1 MMDLTKTALFTGIT
15 PDDLPPL
22 LRRLDAAERPYPK
35 GTVILPEG
43 MPTERLGVV
52 LCGRAAIGYDNV
64 WGDHILLGH
73 VLPGEV
79 FAEAY
84 ACVPDEPLMVRV
96 SAVEDT
102 TVLFLRVNASPVPT
116 DAAYERFRRNLLAVC
131 AAKNLRLSRRML
143 HTSAKSIRGRL
154 TSYFSECVRR
164 AGSRTF
170 DIPFDRQ
177 QLADYLGV
185 ERSALCGE
193 LSKMRRDGLID
204 YRKSHFE
211 IHEVSSQP

>member
-1 MMDLTKTALFTGIT
+1 MIDLTKTVLFAGIT
-15 PDDLPPL
+15 PEELPPL
-22 LRRLDAAERPYPK
+22 LRQLDGTERHYAK
-35 GTVILPEG
+35 GAVILPAGE
-43 MPTERLGVV
+43 PTERLGVV
-52 LCGRAAIGYDNV
+52 LSGCAAIGHDNV
-64 WGDHILLGH
+64 WGDHVLLSH

-84 ACVPDEPLMVRV
+84 ACVPQEPLMVQV

-102 TVLFLRVNASPVPT
+102 EALFLRASAAP
-116 DAAYERFRRNLLAVC
+116 AAGERAYERFRNNLLSAC
-131 AAKNLRLSRRML
+131 AAKNLRLSRRMM

-170 DIPFDRQ
+170 DIPFNRQ

-193 LSKMRRDGLID
+193 LSKMRRDGLLD
-204 YRKSHFE
+204 YDKNHFAIRE
-211 IHEVSSQP
+211 KEL